1 VSIER
6 ALAYI
11 RRTKLARFAGCV
23 FPRSPCPRKKLLR
36 LADINAY
43 EDRVYSQGGEDGIIK
58 EIFARIPHR
67 RFFVEFG
74 VQDGSECNTALLAH
88 TYNWHGIMIEC
99 DTASFGALQRR
110 YAATA
115 AVKCINAYV
124 NRENVIDLFKG
135 ADVPTDFDLL
145 SIDVD
150 GNDYWIWDASMG
162 IVLALW

>member
-11 RRTKLARFAGCV
+11 RRTKLARFVSCV

-58 EIFARIPHR
+58 EIFARIPHDDSLSNSACR
-67 RFFVEFG
+67 TVRNVIRP
-74 VQDGSECNTALLAH
+74 CWHIH
-88 TYNWHGIMIEC
+88 TTGHGIMIEC

-110 YAATA
+110 YADIA